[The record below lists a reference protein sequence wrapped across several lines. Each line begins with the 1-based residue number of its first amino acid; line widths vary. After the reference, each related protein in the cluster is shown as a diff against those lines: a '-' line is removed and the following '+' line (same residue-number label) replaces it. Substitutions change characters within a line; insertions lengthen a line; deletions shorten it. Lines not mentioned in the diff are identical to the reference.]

1 MLDGYF
7 STNQFPILDSFA
19 LAECTMIN
27 HHTKQVISL
36 LGIGKQRFKSKKEY
50 NSLMNQTV
58 PSCLVHSYL
67 TKDMSAVFGER
78 VCISS
83 IVAFSK
89 YNTTSCHAN
98 NISINLIIKYTNIF
112 FNF

>member
-1 MLDGYF
+1 
-7 STNQFPILDSFA
+7 
-19 LAECTMIN
+19 MIR
-27 HHTKQVISL
+27 L
-36 LGIGKQRFKSKKEY
+36 LGIGIGFKSMKE
-50 NSLMNQTV
+50 NKSLMNQTV

-67 TKDMSAVFGER
+67 TKDMNAVFGGR

-89 YNTTSCHAN
+89 YNTTSCPAN
-98 NISINLIIKYTNIF
+98 NISINLIFKYTNIF